1 MTIEE
6 FQEIISQDPALEE
19 PLRNAAKSIPGRQF
33 GLVTTGAAI
42 AILFPVAVF
51 MVRNI
56 GLPWLHEASR
66 YSELWRQKFHN
77 WIDTKYREHGFDPDE
92 VEAAGEALRSELE
105 QITDASA
112 QKAWERFAHLIKK
125 SEEE

>member
-6 FQEIISQDPALEE
+6 FREIISQNPALEE
-19 PLRNAAKSIPGRQF
+19 PLRNAAKAMPGRQF

-77 WIDTKYREHGFDPDE
+77 WIDTKYQEHGFDPDE
-92 VEAAGEALRSELE
+92 AEAAGEALRSELE
-105 QITDASA
+105 QITDASV
-112 QKAWERFAHLIKK
+112 QKAWERLAQLVRESK
-125 SEEE
+125 EE